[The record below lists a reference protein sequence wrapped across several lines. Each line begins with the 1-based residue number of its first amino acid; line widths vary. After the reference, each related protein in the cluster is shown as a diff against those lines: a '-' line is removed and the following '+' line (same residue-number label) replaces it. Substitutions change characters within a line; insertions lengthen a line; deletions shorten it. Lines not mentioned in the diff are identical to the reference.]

1 MRVKK
6 TTIKK
11 ISFHI
16 SYNPRVLLAV
26 VIVFYLINSFFYL
39 NAQSITS
46 DEGSFLN
53 YAIRYIKGHPERVA
67 PVTDNSKMPVSVL
80 NLIPRIAEQVIH
92 PSLKKSDNGFSDIM
106 MGRYVTLI
114 ISIFSI
120 LLVFKWAKEMYGAR
134 SAVFAAFLFSFC
146 PNNLANASLVT
157 TDSYSVL
164 LLLLNMYLLWKFCK
178 TNSIKYFVYL
188 SVAVAVAQVVKQS
201 LFHLY
206 ILIPVILLVH
216 FIYKKKKLNL
226 KRSLYFLISFG
237 FINWLLINGFYFFNG
252 SNLSLGSY
260 NFMSHLFQSVQ
271 RVLPSK
277 LIVPLPKPFVDGLD
291 MAKFYDQVGGGTKG
305 LSSFGKV
312 TILGHEA
319 TGGSFWYYY
328 FVSLFFK
335 TPIAYFLL
343 LIFALILYARKK
355 TRTFF
360 ENELFLLVPVIYFVI
375 LFSFFYKT
383 QCGLRHIIFIF
394 PLIFIFISSVIG
406 LIQNKAQKYF
416 VAIASVYLVV
426 SVLFFWRNYYPYTN
440 EFICNKKNAYQYI
453 GAGNLEFLQGKYFA
467 EKYLQQHPQVKFVP
481 EKAENGLFLIDT
493 ENYLDVWNLHRYDW
507 IKQYKPVD
515 HVAYSWLLIKV
526 ENVQ

>member
-1 MRVKK
+1 M
-6 TTIKK
+6 
-11 ISFHI
+11 
-16 SYNPRVLLAV
+16 LAV
-26 VIVFYLINSFFYL
+26 IIIFYLINSLFYL

-53 YAIRYIKGHPERVA
+53 YAIRYVKGHPERVT

-80 NLIPRIAEQVIH
+80 NLIPRIAEQAIH
-92 PSLKKSDNGFSDIM
+92 PSLKKTDNGFSDMM
-106 MGRYVTLI
+106 MGRYVTLFV
-114 ISIFSI
+114 SIFSI
-120 LLVFKWAKEMYGAR
+120 LLVFKWAKEMYGVW

-164 LLLLNMYLLWKFCK
+164 MLLLNMYLLWKFCK
-178 TNSIKYFVYL
+178 TGSTKYFIFL
-188 SVAVAVAQVVKQS
+188 AIAVAVAQVVKQS

-206 ILIPVILLVH
+206 IIIPIVLLIY
-216 FIYKKKKLNL
+216 FIYKKEKINL
-226 KRSLYFLISFG
+226 KRVFSFLLIFV
-237 FINWLLINGFYFFNG
+237 FINWLLINAFFFFNG

-260 NFMSHLFQSVQ
+260 HFMSHLFQSVQ
-271 RVLPSK
+271 QVLPSK

-328 FVSLFFK
+328 FISLFFK
-335 TPIAYFLL
+335 TPITYFLL
-343 LIFALILYARKK
+343 LTFVLILSARKK

-360 ENELFLLVPVIYFVI
+360 ENELFLVFPVLYFVV

-394 PLIFIFISSVIG
+394 PLIFIFISSLIG
-406 LIQNKAQKYF
+406 LIKGRMQKYF
-416 VAIASVYLVV
+416 VIVTSVCLVV
-426 SVLFFWRNYYPYTN
+426 SVLVYWGNYYPYTN
-440 EFICNKKNAYQYI
+440 EFILNKKNAYRYV

-467 EKYLQQHPQVKFVP
+467 AKYLQQNPQVKFAP
-481 EKAENGLFLIDT
+481 KKAENGLFLIDT
-493 ENYLDVWNLHRYDW
+493 ENYLDVWNLHQYDW
-507 IKQYKPVD
+507 IKKYKPVD

-526 ENVQ
+526 DDLQ